1 MKGSF
6 FYGSSM
12 KKNKPTYDEAF
23 DNMETTV
30 DRNTGRK
37 YKINKRADKM
47 YVDSDVGRKLFKEE
61 AQLYNAKQKNKNVT
75 RVARKKATKVSSVD
89 KPRHSTMSKIPE
101 YVDSTSSSKSKRT
114 RKKFKDTKV
123 GKFLSKKRTNQP
135 RKKYNPRLNR
145 FE

>member
-1 MKGSF
+1 MAFKMKGSF
-6 FYGSSM
+6 LYGSPM

-47 YVDSDVGRKLFKEE
+47 YVDSDVGRELFKEE
-61 AQLYNAKQKNKNVT
+61 AQLYNAKQKNKNLV
-75 RVARKKATKVSSVD
+75 RIERKKPKKLKQTEMKMTPLAEPKTKT
-89 KPRHSTMSKIPE
+89 K
-101 YVDSTSSSKSKRT
+101 
-114 RKKFKDTKV
+114 KKFKDTKV